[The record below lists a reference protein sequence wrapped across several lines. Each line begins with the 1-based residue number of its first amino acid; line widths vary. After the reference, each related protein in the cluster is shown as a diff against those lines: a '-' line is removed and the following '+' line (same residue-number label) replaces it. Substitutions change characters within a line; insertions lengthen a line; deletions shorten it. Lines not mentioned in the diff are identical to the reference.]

1 VSYSDLTVQQL
12 RTKRVLANW
21 IIHNLRTAW
30 ADDERAAQALARYR
44 KERAEINA
52 ALREVQG
59 IDPPDQR
66 VGLKPL
72 ALSARRV

>member
-1 VSYSDLTVQQL
+1 VSYSDLTVKQL

-21 IIHNLRTAW
+21 IIHNLRTVW
-30 ADDERAAQALARYR
+30 AEDKRAPKALAHYR
-44 KERAEINA
+44 AERAEINA

-59 IDPPDQR
+59 IDPPIVR

-72 ALSARRV
+72 ILSARRV